1 MGSRAPRAHGPELS
15 HRGLYETVTPT
26 SSARVPVVY
35 LLFPQQE
42 ADVPTDEQLTIRQT
56 PTGYWSVQRG
66 AVHVVGAPT
75 RSGAEAERELL
86 RRLSA
91 SRPSRRGGA
100 PQLHERGTQVSY

>member
-1 MGSRAPRAHGPELS
+1 
-15 HRGLYETVTPT
+15 
-26 SSARVPVVY
+26 VVY
-35 LLFPQQE
+35 LLFPHQE

-91 SRPSRRGGA
+91 SRPSRPSRRGGA
-100 PQLHERGTQVSY
+100 PQRHERGTQVSY